1 MACRQGCEQE
11 PVGNSSMILLYLAS
25 RGMMKDERKGSKRK
39 PSPMKLPRSVLNRD
53 RADEIIIMGYK
64 RRLMSHGGHKIILN

>member
-1 MACRQGCEQE
+1 
-11 PVGNSSMILLYLAS
+11 
-25 RGMMKDERKGSKRK
+25 MKDERKGSKRK